1 MELRLSSLPTLCP
14 PALHYWPE
22 TLCSTWAAAPHGRTP
37 ENRPSRSQKESQAQ
51 LFMIKTHCKMVH
63 YTGFTQLG
71 QEKEQPSA
79 KDLPLLGYYG
89 GDLPS
94 FSSLT

>member
-1 MELRLSSLPTLCP
+1 
-14 PALHYWPE
+14 
-22 TLCSTWAAAPHGRTP
+22 
-37 ENRPSRSQKESQAQ
+37 
-51 LFMIKTHCKMVH
+51 MIKTHCKMVH